1 MSSLLPVEL
10 APVGHF
16 PFQITCPIVFT
27 STRVLVK
34 PAVLMFGS
42 ENMVIVIIVLPRVE
56 EMRVQLIILLSSRW
70 MIYFLPN
77 ENGEIS
83 RAIYLIFPPHRF
95 FFFFKKLAPSEKA
108 YFQERISKDTEFLWL
123 SWSLIDLEFNVPVK
137 QQAEFLTVPCHPR

>member
-1 MSSLLPVEL
+1 MPKTQFVSMSSLLPVEL

-95 FFFFKKLAPSEKA
+95 FFLRNLPHQKKL
-108 YFQERISKDTEFLWL
+108 ISKKE
-123 SWSLIDLEFNVPVK
+123 SLKILNSCGFPG
-137 QQAEFLTVPCHPR
+137 P

>member
-1 MSSLLPVEL
+1 MSSLLLVAL

-16 PFQITCPIVFT
+16 PFRITHPIVFT

-42 ENMVIVIIVLPRVE
+42 ENMVIVIIVLPRVQ
-56 EMRVQLIILLSSRW
+56 EMRVQLIILLSLRW

-83 RAIYLIFPPHRF
+83 RAIYLIFPPYKVLIF
-95 FFFFKKLAPSEKA
+95 FFRNLPRSEKA
-108 YFQERISKDTEFLWL
+108 YFQERISKYTDSLCL
-123 SWSLIDLEFNVPVK
+123 SWPLVDLIRMF
-137 QQAEFLTVPCHPR
+137 QGSRS

>member
-95 FFFFKKLAPSEKA
+95 FFFFLRNLPHQKKL
-108 YFQERISKDTEFLWL
+108 ISKKE
-123 SWSLIDLEFNVPVK
+123 SLKILNSCGFPG
-137 QQAEFLTVPCHPR
+137 P